1 MKKVI
6 LNQTGEKI
14 QEDLNFTEKL
24 FAQYSSESVY
34 NKGDLVRHDDRVYRC
49 NVNNTSG
56 DWNASKWTSVSI
68 NELLNTKVDKIEGKG
83 LSTNDFTNEEKEKL
97 NNHVPVVYDARPYMY
112 NTLPS
117 SILDV
122 LKVGDI
128 VICDHQLVVTSCSQ
142 PDGYINFREIEID
155 EDYQIIFICRYLFNE
170 YENQWEYSEDDE
182 KSYTIGGVNKVNGCE
197 PLPGSHGDVEIPCST
212 IYQLTT
218 SITKLADT
226 SDGRYI
232 LNVCK
237 SGDVLA
243 SSTIVY
249 NITKFTVNDSLSV
262 VFTYFSGDDGFYDEI
277 LYRKENN
284 TWTFDGSYEY
294 SYSSVI
300 PNPTLS
306 GNENKLTSIKIDV
319 RKYAIPLLDK
329 IISTTYAEL
338 KTLRDNSQLVPGQQY
353 RITDYVTTT
362 IQPRTQSAGHQF
374 DVIVVADDVDKIN
387 ENARACD
394 HISSPIYDVTFADDV
409 TKKCY
414 VYFTGEDSFN
424 VVAVDTLLGESGI
437 VYDECSLV
445 DKVNKVI
452 IITAYYSTD
461 MIRSNIMYNYFEGSK
476 VETWQLKYCL
486 DNDTSRF
493 VWADNTQQITN
504 LRSACSEGRPLTRQP
519 AFDNR
524 NTNPNYLEYQY
535 AWGTSDDVFD
545 GDNTNFIYSKNETV
559 ENDELVLNMSIYG
572 DEELQNA
579 QVEERGKGVIYYLKD
594 EFENECSYDF
604 KNIQFAR
611 YKITECE
618 NCDMLVDKYYGVISN
633 QSYEKLL
640 PDFLDFDD
648 NDYKYFYTFDLY
660 QTDYSLNAIGRTF
673 TRPDGSSFTLDQ
685 IQCCKCVLKD
695 DEADSSKFYLSNNVV
710 LLESSRDCR
719 LVVNGWCTS
728 NTFLGGCGGI
738 DFFNVYGNIIGA
750 TSTDFIDGYV
760 GYNSHINR
768 ISNSLI
774 ISHNNYALT
783 ESKIGEIRDSCLI
796 GGNRGTI
803 AVSDVTT
810 IEHCVL
816 SSSVAV
822 IAQSHVG
829 VLHGCNI
836 KCTDIAITQS
846 SVQVAYYLSGEG
858 ATNFF
863 YRSIVG
869 FVNNLS
875 MSTNDI
881 ARPFI
886 NRGNIQYIYE
896 GSFKY
901 IADSDITSL
910 LYSNLQIVNG
920 CKFIHNSYLTCD
932 QDLVGCN
939 FDHDVSFL
947 NISSTDTT
955 QTITNTNFHDI
966 RGVDVDNIKNIVIPE
981 DYSTIHTVD
990 IYGPG
995 HQVIEIA

>member
-1 MKKVI
+1 MAKYKKRVTLHP
-6 LNQTGEKI
+6 LNIDGSI
-14 QEDLNFTEKL
+14 DLNTNLYPKTFLDGIVDRDGNQIDVATKEELEQDVTTLENKKASVFKAPWGINYDSIPADILEAVKTGDTIVVGTYLFTVISADE
-24 FAQYSSESVY
+24 
-34 NKGDLVRHDDRVYRC
+34 
-49 NVNNTSG
+49 
-56 DWNASKWTSVSI
+56 
-68 NELLNTKVDKIEGKG
+68 EGVH
-83 LSTNDFTNEEKEKL
+83 LCAITF
-97 NNHVPVVYDARPYMY
+97 
-112 NTLPS
+112 
-117 SILDV
+117 
-122 LKVGDI
+122 
-128 VICDHQLVVTSCSQ
+128 
-142 PDGYINFREIEID
+142 D
-155 EDYQIIFICRYLFNE
+155 EDYQIAVVCTY
-170 YENQWEYSEDDE
+170 YYEDDE
-182 KSYTIGGVNKVNGCE
+182 WYFDEDSDKTYIIGNVNRVNMLDADDDGNIE
-197 PLPGSHGDVEIPCST
+197 LPCLNVYE
-212 IYQLTT
+212 
-218 SITKLADT
+218 T
-226 SDGRYI
+226 SDDITDIKDQYI
-232 LNVCK
+232 LNRIHT
-237 SGDVLA
+237 GDILKVGDASHNTPFIATKTSNQLVL
-243 SSTIVY
+243 S
-249 NITKFTVNDSLSV
+249 
-262 VFTYFSGDDGFYDEI
+262 YFSGDDGFFTQYIYRLVNKRWQYFDTDE
-277 LYRKENN
+277 YH
-284 TWTFDGSYEY
+284 Y
-294 SYSSVI
+294 SDVI
-300 PNPTLS
+300 ANPTLV
-306 GNENKLTSIKIDV
+306 GNEDVLTSVKINDS
-319 RKYAIPLLDK
+319 KYRLPALDK
-329 IISTTYAEL
+329 MISITHKEL
-338 KTLRDNSQLVPGQQY
+338 VKLRDSKQLVPGQQY

-374 DVIVVADDVDKIN
+374 DVIVVADDVDKLN
-387 ENARACD
+387 EHARACD
-394 HISSPIYDVTFADDV
+394 HISSPVYDVTFADDV

-414 VYFTGEDSFN
+414 IYFTGEDSFN
-424 VVAVDTLLGESGI
+424 VVAVDTLLGESDI

-445 DKVNKVI
+445 DKINKVI

-461 MIRSNIMYNYFEGSK
+461 MRRSNITYNYFESSK
-476 VETWQLKYCL
+476 VESWQLKYCL

-519 AFDNR
+519 SFDNR
-524 NTNPNYLEYQY
+524 NTNPSYLEYQY

-594 EFENECSYDF
+594 EFENECPYDF

-611 YKITECE
+611 YKITACE
-618 NCDMLVDKYYGVISN
+618 NCDMLVGKYYGVISN

-640 PDFLDFDD
+640 PNFLDFDD

-685 IQCCKCVLKD
+685 IQCCKCVLRN

-728 NTFLGGCGGI
+728 NTFLGGSGGI

-768 ISNSLI
+768 ISNSLV
-774 ISHNNYALT
+774 ISHNYYALM

-796 GGNRGTI
+796 GGNRGAI

-816 SSSVAV
+816 SANVAI
-822 IAQSHVG
+822 IAQSQVG
-829 VLHGCNI
+829 VLHDCNI
-836 KCTDIAITQS
+836 KCTDIAIIQS
-846 SVQVAYYLSGEG
+846 TVQVAYYLSGEG

-863 YRSIVG
+863 YRSVVG
-869 FVNNLS
+869 FVNTLS

-886 NRGNIQYIYE
+886 NRGHIQYIYE

-901 IADSDITSL
+901 IADSEITSL

-932 QDLVGCN
+932 QDLVGCT
-939 FDHDVSFL
+939 FDHNVSYL

-955 QTITNTNFHDI
+955 QAITNTNFHDI
-966 RGVDVDNIKNIVIPE
+966 RGVDVDNIKNVVIPE

-990 IYGPG
+990 IYAPG
-995 HQVIEIA
+995 HNTIEIA